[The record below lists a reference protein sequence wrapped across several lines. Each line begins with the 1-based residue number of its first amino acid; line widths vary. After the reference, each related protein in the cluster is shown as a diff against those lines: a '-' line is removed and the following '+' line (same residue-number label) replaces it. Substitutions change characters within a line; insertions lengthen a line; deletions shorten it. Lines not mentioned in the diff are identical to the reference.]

1 MSRWAGGAR
10 PEVALAQGLHAAR
23 RAARRPDIVRSV
35 LNTHDVAPPCLQAL
49 RAAPA
54 PRRPAAAGPAAAPA
68 LRASRLDGVEMAP
81 PDPILV
87 RICNLPMITACV
99 GKIVAPIAQHCG
111 SKRQFSGCGWLVGGH
126 C

>member
-1 MSRWAGGAR
+1 MGPGLRLPSPKVSTPLAVRPGGLISSDPCSAR
-10 PEVALAQGLHAAR
+10 
-23 RAARRPDIVRSV
+23 
-35 LNTHDVAPPCLQAL
+35 HDVAPPCLQAL

-87 RICNLPMITACV
+87 RICNLPMIIACV